1 MMDLLSELKKIN
13 EKNKLNNK
21 LKLKIV
27 CTDGEIVEGP
37 YGGYTQALDNDPE
50 IASISIK
57 RNSYNVELDETE
69 IKSIEVIE

>member
-1 MMDLLSELKKIN
+1 
-13 EKNKLNNK
+13 
-21 LKLKIV
+21 LKIV

-69 IKSIEVIE
+69 IKSIEVIK